1 MITRKKVEERLMRLD
16 PVEQMLK
23 DAYENGQD
31 MNALPKGR
39 GHIANADYD
48 LSREKNIQITK
59 HCRYA
64 PGRMHD
70 HEFIEISCVFS
81 GACHHDIM
89 IRGQRASL
97 DLREG
102 NVLIIPPGTMH
113 EISVFDDSVVLNILI
128 NRHTFHRT
136 FLPDLPGGN
145 MLQQFFQNIIFSEE
159 ESSYLLFPIE
169 PMEDLKE
176 ILLQLIVEKESGEKY
191 ASGICEHLLG
201 IFFLKII
208 ASTKKAALS
217 DRLPR
222 EVEQVAPMILYIQQH
237 YRDFSLKD
245 MAAHFH
251 YSSVNVNRIFRKY
264 TGNTALQY
272 AREIRLQEGERLVAE
287 TEKPV
292 AEIAAEIGYQDVS
305 YFIEQFKARYGKTP
319 LQYRGRR

>member
-16 PVEQMLK
+16 PVEQILK
-23 DAYENGQD
+23 EAYENGQE
-31 MNALPKGR
+31 MSALPKNR
-39 GHIANADYD
+39 EHIANADYD
-48 LSREKNIQITK
+48 LNREKNIQITK

-70 HEFIEISCVFS
+70 HEFIEISYAFS
-81 GACHHDIM
+81 GACHHDIVL
-89 IRGQRASL
+89 RGQMASL

-145 MLQQFFQNIIFSEE
+145 LLQQFFRNIIFSEE

-176 ILLQLIVEKESGEKY
+176 ILLQLIVEEEAGEKY

-208 ASTKKAALS
+208 AGTKRTALS
-217 DRLPR
+217 NRLPG
-222 EVEQVAPMILYIQQH
+222 EVAQVAPMILYIQRN
-237 YRDFSLKD
+237 YKDFSLKE

-272 AREIRLQEGERLVAE
+272 AREIRLQEGERLVSE

-319 LQYRGRR
+319 LQYRSRL

>member
-1 MITRKKVEERLMRLD
+1 
-16 PVEQMLK
+16 
-23 DAYENGQD
+23 
-31 MNALPKGR
+31 
-39 GHIANADYD
+39 
-48 LSREKNIQITK
+48 
-59 HCRYA
+59 
-64 PGRMHD
+64 
-70 HEFIEISCVFS
+70 
-81 GACHHDIM
+81 
-89 IRGQRASL
+89 
-97 DLREG
+97 
-102 NVLIIPPGTMH
+102 MH

-145 MLQQFFQNIIFSEE
+145 MLQQFFRNIIFSEE

-176 ILLQLIVEKESGEKY
+176 ILLQLIVEKEAGEKY

-287 TEKPV
+287 TEKP
-292 AEIAAEIGYQDVS
+292 AAHWLESG
-305 YFIEQFKARYGKTP
+305 ALG
-319 LQYRGRR
+319 

>member
-1 MITRKKVEERLMRLD
+1 MRLD

-176 ILLQLIVEKESGEKY
+176 ILLQLIVEKEAGEKY
-191 ASGICEHLLG
+191 APGICEHLLG
-201 IFFLKII
+201 IFFLKIMY
-208 ASTKKAALS
+208 
-217 DRLPR
+217 
-222 EVEQVAPMILYIQQH
+222 VE
-237 YRDFSLKD
+237 LK
-245 MAAHFH
+245 
-251 YSSVNVNRIFRKY
+251 
-264 TGNTALQY
+264 
-272 AREIRLQEGERLVAE
+272 
-287 TEKPV
+287 
-292 AEIAAEIGYQDVS
+292 VS
-305 YFIEQFKARYGKTP
+305 YQVMMV
-319 LQYRGRR
+319 